1 MVFIETLPGKGY
13 KTLWKAGSKYYYV
26 SSVRDSD
33 LGISETMI
41 FESDSFG
48 NVVSWAELYV
58 GEYTVEHS
66 NVMESFLNGDYNV

>member
-13 KTLWKAGSKYYYV
+13 KTLWKDGSKYYYV
-26 SSVRDSD
+26 SSVRDID
-33 LGISETMI
+33 LGI

-58 GEYTVEHS
+58 GEYTEDHKS
-66 NVMESFLNGDYNV
+66 VMESFLNGDYNV